1 MRRQPQTG
9 FTLVEL
15 LVAVSILT
23 VIILA
28 VTRLFDSASA
38 VASNGNR
45 RLDADAHARPLVD
58 RMALDF
64 AKMLK
69 RSDLDYYL
77 KEPSSPQAGNDQL
90 AFFCALSGYY
100 PSTGSQSPLS
110 LVAYRINSVSQM
122 ERMGKGLVWNGVST
136 TNASL
141 VFLPIRLTDL
151 WLAATNNNPDPDY
164 EVVGS
169 QTFRFEYCYLLSNG
183 TLSVTPWDVAAGH
196 TTVSGLQDVTAIR
209 VMFATIDPKSRVL
222 LSNTQLATLGASLP
236 DCSDGQV
243 PGALANQ
250 WQMIL
255 DQTLDL
261 PRPAISSVRIY
272 ERYFNVR

>member
-90 AFFCALSGYY
+90 AFFCDLSGYY

-164 EVVGS
+164 EVVGN

-272 ERYFNVR
+272 ERYFHVR